1 MNIRNIQW
9 STMRFRYILLA
20 TIFLAVFA
28 NAAYAAQE
36 PKVDSGDTAWV
47 LASAAL
53 VMIMTPALGLFYG
66 GMVRK
71 KNALSTIMFS
81 FAILAL
87 ISVQWVLFGY
97 SLAFGPD
104 VHGVIGSLAWLE
116 LNGVGQTPNTDY
128 AATIPAL
135 AYMIFQAMFAIITV
149 ALISGAFVERIK
161 FKAFMVF
168 SLLWSTLVYDPI
180 AHWVWG
186 AGGWLHRL
194 GVLDFAGGTVVH
206 ISSGVSALAIAFVI
220 GSRKGYGKQ
229 AMEPHNIPMVILG
242 AALLWFGWFGFNGG
256 SAVASNGLATSA
268 FVVTNTAAAAA
279 ALMWILLSWYHKRPS
294 VLGAATG
301 GVVGLVAIT
310 PASGFV
316 KPMAAIVIGVVAA
329 AISYYAMLFRSK
341 QNVDDSLDVWACHA
355 LGGTWGA
362 IATGIFATVAVN
374 SAGANGWFYG
384 NTGQVTIQLT
394 AVAATWIYA
403 FVMTFVLAKI
413 IDATIGLR
421 VTDKEE
427 SAGLDISQHAEK
439 AYSWGV
445 QDKKIEATIRPEK
458 LDDVRKALEEKG
470 FVDMTMAEVKGRGV
484 DPRLK
489 LDIIVDDKDLETAV
503 TTITKAAGTGQN
515 GDYRIFVSKGERGN
529 EAI

>member
-1 MNIRNIQW
+1 MFTAI
-9 STMRFRYILLA
+9 
-20 TIFLAVFA
+20 IFAVITGTVH
-28 NAAYAAQE
+28 AAEA
-36 PKVDSGDTAWV
+36 KVDSGDTAWV
-47 LASAAL
+47 LGSSAL

-81 FAILAL
+81 FVILAL

-104 VHGVIGSLAWLE
+104 VGGVIGNLNWIG
-116 LNGVGQTPNTDY
+116 LNGVGQEPNADY

-168 SLLWSTLVYDPI
+168 SLLWATLVYDPI

-186 AGGWLHRL
+186 AGGWLRNM
-194 GVLDFAGGTVVH
+194 GALDFAGGTVVH

-220 GSRKGYGKQ
+220 GSRKGFGKQ
-229 AMEPHNIPMVILG
+229 AMEPHNIPMVVLG

-279 ALMWILLSWYHKRPS
+279 ALMWTLLSWYHKRPS

-316 KPMAAIVIGVVAA
+316 TPLAAIIIGAVGAT
-329 AISYYAMLFRSK
+329 ISYYAMLFRSK
-341 QNVDDSLDVWACHA
+341 QNVDDSLDVWACHG

-374 SAGANGWFYG
+374 SAGANGLIYG
-384 NTGQVTIQLT
+384 NPGQVVTQII
-394 AVAATWIYA
+394 AVAVTWIYA
-403 FVMTFVLAKI
+403 FVMTVVLAKV

-421 VTDKEE
+421 VGDEEE
-427 SAGLDISQHAEK
+427 SVGLDISQHAEK
-439 AYSWGV
+439 AY
-445 QDKKIEATIRPEK
+445 A
-458 LDDVRKALEEKG
+458 
-470 FVDMTMAEVKGRGV
+470 
-484 DPRLK
+484 
-489 LDIIVDDKDLETAV
+489 
-503 TTITKAAGTGQN
+503 
-515 GDYRIFVSKGERGN
+515 
-529 EAI
+529 